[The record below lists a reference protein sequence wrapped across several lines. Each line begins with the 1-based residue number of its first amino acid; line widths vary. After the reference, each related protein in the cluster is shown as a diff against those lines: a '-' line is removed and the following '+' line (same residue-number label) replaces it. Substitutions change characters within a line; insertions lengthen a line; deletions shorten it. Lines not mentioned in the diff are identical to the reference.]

1 MSEQIN
7 KAEQEFKKAIDFLQ
21 NEITS
26 IRTGRAH
33 PSLVDGIFVQA
44 YGTKTP
50 LNQLASINVPEP
62 MVMVISP
69 WDKGIIR
76 EIEKSI
82 RESDIGINPVN
93 EGGLIRLVIPKLTEE
108 TRRDLIKIL
117 NKKLEQSKIS
127 LRQIRDK
134 IKEEVIE
141 LEKDKAISQ
150 DEKFDLLKKLDEK
163 ISEFNN
169 IIKEIGEKKEEEMMT
184 I

>member
-7 KAEQEFKKAIDFLQ
+7 KAEQEFKKTVDFLK
-21 NEITS
+21 NEIAN
-26 IRTGRAH
+26 IRTGHAN
-33 PSLVDGIFVQA
+33 PSLLDGIFAQA
-44 YGTKTP
+44 YGVKTP
-50 LNQLASINVPEP
+50 LSQLASISIPEP
-62 MVMVISP
+62 MVITITP
-69 WDKGIIR
+69 WDKGVIG

-82 RESDIGINPVN
+82 LESDIGINPVN

-108 TRRDLIKIL
+108 TRKNLIKIL

-134 IKEEVIE
+134 IKEDIVEM
-141 LEKDKAISQ
+141 EKDKAISQ

>member
-7 KAEQEFKKAIDFLQ
+7 KAEQEFNKTIEFLQ
-21 NEITS
+21 NEIIS

-33 PSLVDGIFVQA
+33 PSLVDKVFVNA
-44 YGTKTP
+44 YGAKTP
-50 LNQLASINVPEP
+50 LNQLASLNVPESN
-62 MVMVISP
+62 VIVVAP
-69 WDKGIIR
+69 WDKSIVG
-76 EIEKSI
+76 EIEKAI

-108 TRRDLIKIL
+108 TRKDLIKIL
-117 NKKLEQSKIS
+117 NKKLEQAKIG

-134 IKEEVIE
+134 IRDEIMD
-141 LEKDKAISQ
+141 LEKNKDISQ

-163 ISEFNN
+163 IVEFNDK
-169 IIKEIGEKKEEEMMT
+169 IKEIGERKEEEVMR